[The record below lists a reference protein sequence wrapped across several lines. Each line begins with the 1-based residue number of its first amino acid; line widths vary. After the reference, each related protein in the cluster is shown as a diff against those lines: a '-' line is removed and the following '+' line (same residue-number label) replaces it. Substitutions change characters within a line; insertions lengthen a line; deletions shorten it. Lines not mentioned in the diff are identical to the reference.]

1 MLKKVLVLTAAGVL
15 TAGLAMASSQ
25 GEELYQKHCS
35 SCHPNGGNIINAQK
49 TLHKQSLEAN
59 GVKTVDDI
67 VDKMRH
73 PGPGMMT
80 FDETT
85 LPDAQAKAIAEYVL
99 ATFK

>member
-1 MLKKVLVLTAAGVL
+1 M
-15 TAGLAMASSQ
+15 
-25 GEELYQKHCS
+25 
-35 SCHPNGGNIINAQK
+35 
-49 TLHKQSLEAN
+49 
-59 GVKTVDDI
+59 DDI

-80 FDETT
+80 FDETA